1 MSTVGS
7 PSGLDKTTRDLILP
21 EKLRKE
27 MRHPFGVLLQGE
39 EVITTAGRCGTL
51 ISIGDVISHDLIKNG
66 IYPKIVI
73 YDGRTERR
81 DAPSMAEIIERMPGR
96 KVKVRNPPAT
106 ITAQLMCAIREA
118 LMSDG
123 NTRILV
129 EGEEDMAALACVA
142 LAPENT
148 CILFGMPGEG
158 VVLVKNDRETIMKAR
173 SLMSRMEELP

>member
-1 MSTVGS
+1 MSMASS
-7 PSGLDKTTRDLILP
+7 PSESDKTDRDLILP
-21 EKLRKE
+21 EELRKE
-27 MRHPFGVLLQGE
+27 MRHPFGILLQGKE
-39 EVITTAGRCGTL
+39 IITAVERCGTL
-51 ISIGDVISHDLIKNG
+51 ISIGDVVSHDLIKNG

-81 DAPSMAEIIERMPGR
+81 DAASMAEVIEQMPGR

-106 ITAQLMCAIREA
+106 ITAQLMSAIREA
-118 LMSDG
+118 LNSDG

-148 CILFGMPGEG
+148 CVLFGMPGEG
-158 VVLVKNDRETIMKAR
+158 VVLVKNDRNTIMKAR
-173 SLMSRMEELP
+173 SLISKMEESP